1 MGKNELFNLSSPYD
15 EHVISTRKASR
26 FVVVVVV
33 VLVVVVVVQCCCC
46 GCLRKTI

>member
-26 FVVVVVV
+26 FLVVVV
-33 VLVVVVVVQCCCC
+33 VVVVVVQCCCC